1 MTAVFHTLCVM
12 CCIVSL
18 IYCLVVFNY
27 FGNTKRF
34 LWYTGS
40 YIFFTIHLLSSYAIT
55 PYRLLYAETVDL
67 AANFYVAS
75 YALVSM
81 FMSFSCSVNLKL
93 SNSPIYRYIR
103 GYGYLCLVAAGV
115 FVATPVKYIPHVF
128 LMTTVLSLA
137 PCILACVLS
146 FKLASV
152 DSKIFLIPSYVYIL
166 LILGSVLDPV
176 LGYFGFKVF
185 GLRCISLALFCVANG
200 IVLAVKCTESIANT
214 DVLSSSLKNTL
225 EKIKHS
231 DNALMCTRMNPD
243 FLYKSLSLIRKKC
256 DDDTFMAEELTV
268 SLSKYLRHTL
278 NFQQLQGIVPISNEI
293 ELTKAYIAIERARN
307 PHITFELRLPD
318 EMPEFHIPPLSIQP
332 LVENA
337 LEHGFLDTDR
347 PGRITVTILNY
358 QDYFHID
365 VSDTGEGMDEE
376 TLAEVTESA
385 GEEGK
390 VGLFNI
396 HARLVGLFGKGL
408 VIQSAK
414 GVGTSVSFMVPP
426 DTSSIKKE
434 VAE

>member
-1 MTAVFHTLCVM
+1 MTAVLHTLCVM
-12 CCIVSL
+12 CSVISV
-18 IYCLVVFNY
+18 IYCFVVFNVSS
-27 FGNTKRF
+27 NTRKF
-34 LWYTGS
+34 LLFTGS
-40 YIFFTIHLLSSYAIT
+40 YVFFTLHLLSDYAIS
-55 PYRLLYAETVDL
+55 PYMLFRTENPGISAG
-67 AANFYVAS
+67 FYLAS

-81 FMSFSCSVNLKL
+81 FMSFFCSVNLRL
-93 SNSPIYRYIR
+93 SNSHIYKYIR
-103 GYGYLCLVAAGV
+103 AFGYVCMVASAV
-115 FVATPVKYIPHVF
+115 FVATPAAFVPWAFVID
-128 LMTTVLSLA
+128 TVLSL
-137 PCILACVLS
+137 PPSILACILS
-146 FKLASV
+146 FKIAAM
-152 DSKIFLIPSYVYIL
+152 DSKVFLLTSYCHIL
-166 LILGSVLDPV
+166 MVTASILDLCFAVAGFSVP
-176 LGYFGFKVF
+176 
-185 GLRCISLALFCVANG
+185 GLRCISIGLFCIAGG
-200 IVLAVKCTESIANT
+200 IILAKKYTESIVNT
-214 DVLSSSLKNTL
+214 DSLSSSLTNTL

-243 FLYKSLSLIRKKC
+243 FLYKSLSLIRRKC
-256 DDDTFMAEELTV
+256 DEDTFMAEELTV

-293 ELTKAYIAIERARN
+293 ELTKAFIAIERARN

-337 LEHGFLDTDR
+337 IEHGFLDTDR

-376 TLAEVTESA
+376 TLAKVTEFA

-414 GVGTSVSFMVPP
+414 GIGTSVSFMVPP
-426 DTSSIKKE
+426 DSSSLKKE
-434 VAE
+434 VTL